1 MKASLVVSTDREIAA
16 LKPDPDGRVIWA
28 VVESCPGLR
37 VKVTQGRK
45 GASKAFCYRYKTPD
59 DRLELKVIGQYQIP
73 GFGLKE
79 ARATWRELREI
90 RETHGYGRSRGQVSL
105 YSM

>member
-37 VKVTQGRK
+37 VKVGCRRRPELVLLISSAGRRHHPK
-45 GASKAFCYRYKTPD
+45 AGADFFRP
-59 DRLELKVIGQYQIP
+59 
-73 GFGLKE
+73 
-79 ARATWRELREI
+79 
-90 RETHGYGRSRGQVSL
+90 GRS
-105 YSM
+105 Y